1 MSRYVIT
8 ISPDNGGEAGGRAAH
23 TTVRVDTS
31 TGDTR
36 ITELTVRSGNGGG
49 LAPADVPV
57 VDLDL
62 LVRALTP
69 RQAPAVLAA
78 TEARRT
84 TDARRLVPEASV
96 ATEAAPAKAAPRKT
110 GRKKATPAKA
120 ATKKAARAKRAAP
133 TSEGKRAYRRM
144 PDPQQVL
151 AAYRKV
157 GTVAGLADH
166 FGVPRHT
173 ATSWARRLRQQGHA
187 VGRG

>member
-8 ISPDNGGEAGGRAAH
+8 ISPDNGGEAGGQAAH

-49 LAPADVPV
+49 LAPTDVPV

-69 RQAPAVLAA
+69 RQALAA
-78 TEARRT
+78 TEARGA
-84 TDARRLVPEASV
+84 TDARGLVPEASV
-96 ATEAAPAKAAPRKT
+96 ATEAAPAKAPARKA

-120 ATKKAARAKRAAP
+120 AAKKATRAKRAAP
-133 TSEGKRAYRRM
+133 TGEGKRAYRRM